1 MGFRLSGC
9 YEIQQGVIVKKVK
22 NLPGLA
28 GLILLLTVN
37 TGAILFS
44 LLCCESSIVQVEF
57 VSDSE
62 GHMYTVLCFIV

>member
-44 LLCCESSIVQVEF
+44 LLCCESSIVQGEF

-62 GHMYTVLCFIV
+62 GHKHTVLCFIV